1 MARDILPVG
10 ARQAVKKL
18 GRAGIVIG
26 IPSYNNGRT
35 IGRAVS
41 SEGQLAV
48 RRCSGEHPC
57 PEVRFCFHTVE
68 SRIQNTQRTAVTAGA
83 N

>member
-1 MARDILPVG
+1 MARDISPAG
-10 ARQAVKKL
+10 ARQAVEKL

-26 IPSYNNGRT
+26 IPSHNNGRT

-41 SEGQLAV
+41 SGGQLAV
-48 RRCSGEHPC
+48 PRCSEKHPC
-57 PEVRFCFHTVE
+57 PEVRFCFHTVQ
-68 SRIQNTQRTAVTAGA
+68 SRIQNTQRTAGTAAA